1 MTWFAQNGSAGRSIN
16 CDRELRS
23 VDPVRFCRQDMEPQ
37 RENFSEFEDDLRC
50 SDKTPGDNLKPKSY
64 GESAQ
69 AQLDRRFCI
78 SPYFV

>member
-1 MTWFAQNGSAGRSIN
+1 MTSFAQNGKCRPIN
-16 CDRELRS
+16 CDRELS
-23 VDPVRFCRQDMEPQ
+23 DAVRFCRQDMEPQ
-37 RENFSEFEDDLRC
+37 RENSSEFEEDLRC
-50 SDKTPGDNLKPKSY
+50 SDKTLGDNLTPKSY